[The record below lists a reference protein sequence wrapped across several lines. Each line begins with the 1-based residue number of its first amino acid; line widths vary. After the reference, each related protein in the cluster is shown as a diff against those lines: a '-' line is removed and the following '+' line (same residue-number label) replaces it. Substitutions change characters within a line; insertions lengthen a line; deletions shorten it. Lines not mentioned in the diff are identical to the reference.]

1 MSQSGAGATA
11 ARTGPPTGSGPAVVL
26 VGPMG
31 VGKSTVGRLL
41 AEHLGLGFADADDVV
56 EQREGRP
63 IGDIFVDSGEPYF
76 RAVEREVAL
85 ELLDT
90 HQGVLALGGG
100 APIQDEIRAALAGRP
115 VVFLDVGIADAARRI
130 GLDTSRPLLAVNP
143 RATWIAMMKVRR
155 PSYEGCARW
164 HVDTA
169 GRSAQEVVAE
179 IADLVGSKADPTGAG
194 S

>member
-11 ARTGPPTGSGPAVVL
+11 ARAGPPTGSGPAVIL

-31 VGKSTVGRLL
+31 VGKSTVGLLL

-143 RATWIAMMKVRR
+143 RATWIAMMQVRR
-155 PSYEGCARW
+155 PAYEGCARW
-164 HVDTA
+164 RVDTA
-169 GRSAQEVVAE
+169 GRSVQEVVAE
-179 IADLVGSKADPTGAG
+179 IAALVGSKADRTGAG